1 MCEKNPLE
9 KLEFTNQ
16 FDSSVDS
23 SLPYKLVQEEHNDR
37 GGSGWVFLG
46 PGPVVQREKTFIVQ
60 INWIS
65 ENLFIGIQFF
75 LLHESILYG

>member
-37 GGSGWVFLG
+37 GGISWPRPSGSTGKNFYRSDQL
-46 PGPVVQREKTFIVQ
+46 
-60 INWIS
+60 
-65 ENLFIGIQFF
+65 NL
-75 LLHESILYG
+75 

>member
-23 SLPYKLVQEEHNDR
+23 SLPYKLVQGGHEEKNFSFYLDDTKHCSWILGKKRNCFDLKYHN
-37 GGSGWVFLG
+37 
-46 PGPVVQREKTFIVQ
+46 
-60 INWIS
+60 
-65 ENLFIGIQFF
+65 
-75 LLHESILYG
+75 ILSTQMTSS